1 MAITIEIPSALRLHS
16 RGDAV
21 VVIDTLDLPCKS
33 ISDALGALS
42 SKCPG
47 VTDRVMTEQGDL
59 RPHVNVFVDGEN
71 TRYTGGLQTPV
82 QDPATI
88 TIIAAI
94 SGG

>member
-1 MAITIEIPSALRLHS
+1 MAITVEVPSALRLHS

-21 VVIDTLDLPCKS
+21 VVIDTLDSPCS
-33 ISDALGALS
+33 SLSDALDALAS
-42 SKCPG
+42 QCPG

-71 TRYTGGLQTPV
+71 SRYTGGLQTPV
-82 QDPATI
+82 EDPATI

>member
-1 MAITIEIPSALRLHS
+1 MHTS
-16 RGDAV
+16 GDAM
-21 VVIDTLDLPCKS
+21 VVIDTLHSPCSS

-42 SKCPG
+42 ARCPG
-47 VTDRVMTEQGDL
+47 VTDRVMTEQGEL
-59 RPHVNVFVDGEN
+59 RPHVNVFVNGEN
-71 TRYTGGLQTPV
+71 SRYTGGLQTPV

>member
-1 MAITIEIPSALRLHS
+1 MHT
-16 RGDAV
+16 RGDAM
-21 VVIDTLDLPCKS
+21 VVIDTLDSPCSS

-42 SKCPG
+42 SRCPG
-47 VTDRVMTEQGDL
+47 VTDRVMTEQGEL
-59 RPHVNVFVDGEN
+59 RPHVNVFVNGEN
-71 TRYTGGLQTPV
+71 SRYTGGLQTPV